1 MQLANFKKVFFEELS
16 DFYPDTEVQSFYF
29 MLTQQFLGKSRLELA
44 LEPECE
50 ILEEQR
56 NQFQDAL
63 DRLKIHEPI
72 QHILERSEFFGL
84 TFKVSKEVL
93 IPRPETEE
101 LVSWILEDFS
111 SEEKLIRI
119 LDIGSGSG
127 CIPISLAKNLSSAE
141 VHSWDVSAEALK
153 IAEFNAKFNNLGVNF
168 QLKDILETK
177 DLEQEFDVIVSNPPY
192 VRNLEKKE
200 MHANVL
206 NHEPALALYVDD
218 KDPLIFHR
226 KISELAAKNLKVG
239 GSLYFE
245 INQYLG
251 AETLE
256 IVRRFGFEA
265 GLKKDIFGNDRMLR
279 AIKKNE
285 GAL

>member
-29 MLTQQFLGKSRLELA
+29 MLTQQFLGKSRLDLA
-44 LEPECE
+44 LEPQYE
-50 ILEEQR
+50 ISEEQK

-63 DRLKIHEPI
+63 ARLKFYEPI
-72 QHILERSEFFGL
+72 QHILEKSEFFGL
-84 TFKVSKEVL
+84 TFKVSKDVL

-101 LVSWILEDFS
+101 LVSWILKDFS
-111 SEEKLIRI
+111 SEEKRIRI

-153 IAEFNAKFNNLGVNF
+153 IAEFNANLNNVEVNF
-168 QLKDILETK
+168 QLKDILETE
-177 DLEQEFDVIVSNPPY
+177 DLEQEFDMIVSNPPY

-218 KDPLIFHR
+218 KDALIFYR

-251 AETLE
+251 EETLE

-265 GLKKDIFGNDRMLR
+265 VLKKDIFGNDRMLK